1 MKKTNVSMM
10 EAKKFS
16 DKNTPGQDEERGQAV
31 MENDDIEANGQESK
45 KEARG
50 QIQVQRS
57 V

>member
-1 MKKTNVSMM
+1 M